1 MPSAQYNFS
10 PEGKTFIARDNSFAG
25 LEIGDIKQK
34 NFFPQFKLRRWG
46 KNQDESNVS
55 FRLGGVLLD
64 QETNPQI
71 SQSGNKIS
79 WAGEKTQV
87 DFYDTG
93 GLKEE
98 TGGYEMD
105 ITLLVK
111 PASPIIPVTLNV
123 PKNLDIFYQPPLTA
137 DEIKEGS
144 VRPDKVVGSYA
155 LYHKTMAGDY
165 SAFGLDNYK
174 AGKFGHIY
182 RPWLIDA
189 NGRRVWGDLN
199 IDVRNQLLTVTIPQ
213 DFFNSCA
220 WPVHQAAGL
229 EFGYHVAGGS
239 SNWFGSTA
247 TLSKA
252 ASNPAQDGNLTSIYV
267 YCKSDKVSDS
277 TVALYDNSSSKP
289 NNRLTQTTPG
299 PAVGSDMVFRWIK
312 TSISPPYSITKD
324 TVYWLGFGDSAGR
337 SKNVAYDTGSGS
349 SGRLWNYYT
358 FETPAGAI
366 YQGIYNYLFSIYGE
380 FTTAG
385 GAMKIPYHLFLNQ
398 PKGVF

>member
-1 MPSAQYNFS
+1 MPSAQYNLS
-10 PEGKTFIARDNSFAG
+10 PGGNTFIAQDNSFAG

-34 NFFPQFKLRRWG
+34 NFLPQFKLRRWG
-46 KNQDESNVS
+46 KNQDECNVS

-79 WAGEKTQV
+79 WAGERTRV

-93 GLKEE
+93 GLQEE

-123 PKNLDIFYQPPLTA
+123 PKNLDFFYQPPLTA
-137 DEIKEGS
+137 DEIKEGC

-189 NGRRVWGDLN
+189 NGRGVWGDLD
-199 IDVRNQLLTVTIPQ
+199 IDLINQLLTVTIPT
-213 DFFNSCA
+213 DFYNSCA
-220 WPVHQAAGL
+220 WPVKQAAGL
-229 EFGYHVAGGS
+229 EFGYHTIGTTDFA
-239 SNWFGSTA
+239 NLSTNRGA
-247 TLSKA
+247 IKA
-252 ASNPAQDGNLTSIYV
+252 YSLPASNGNLTKIWAYSKSIGGTGYLA
-267 YCKSDKVSDS
+267 
-277 TVALYDNSSSKP
+277 VALYDDDGDTNNKLNSVDTGTALPVDYDWYGTALSQAIAASTQYWFGVGTPSDGLFIRFDNAPSTEMHYYYNTSWPDPWVSSSNKSW
-289 NNRLTQTTPG
+289 RLS
-299 PAVGSDMVFRWIK
+299 V
-312 TSISPPYSITKD
+312 
-324 TVYWLGFGDSAGR
+324 
-337 SKNVAYDTGSGS
+337 
-349 SGRLWNYYT
+349 
-358 FETPAGAI
+358 
-366 YQGIYNYLFSIYGE
+366 YGE
-380 FTTAG
+380 YEAAASG
-385 GAMKIPYHLFLNQ
+385 GIPPQLLFPQLQ
-398 PKGVF
+398 GVF